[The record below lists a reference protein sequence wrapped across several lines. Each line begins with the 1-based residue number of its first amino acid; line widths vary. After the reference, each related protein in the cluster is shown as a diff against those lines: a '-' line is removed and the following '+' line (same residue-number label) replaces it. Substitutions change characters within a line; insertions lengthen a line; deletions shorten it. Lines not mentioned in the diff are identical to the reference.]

1 MSNFKKRNNIK
12 QYRVTGEAGSAPIE
26 DLPKYREELQ
36 SLISQYSLED
46 VYNADETALY
56 WKLEPR
62 KSLARGPVTGVK
74 KPKDRITIMLA
85 CNLTGTHKLPAVFLC
100 CIIGI
105 IQHGCNDLYSEI
117 GYQEMRRKRRYILL
131 LLDNVSTHRLDDNEQ
146 LSNVKLHC

>member
-62 KSLARGPVTGVK
+62 KSLARGPVTEVK

-85 CNLTGTHKLPAVFLC
+85 CNLTGTHKLPAVFIHKYKNPYCIRHVNKKTLLC
-100 CIIGI
+100 CTIGT

-117 GYQEMRRKRRYILL
+117 GYDSSIKKCAKKGDVY
-131 LLDNVSTHRLDDNEQ
+131 
-146 LSNVKLHC
+146 CCY